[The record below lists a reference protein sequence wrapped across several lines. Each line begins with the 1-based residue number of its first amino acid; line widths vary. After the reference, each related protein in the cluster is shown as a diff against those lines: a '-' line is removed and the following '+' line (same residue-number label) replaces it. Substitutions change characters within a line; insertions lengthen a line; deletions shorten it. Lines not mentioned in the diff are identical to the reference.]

1 MRKLIF
7 LVILIFAGS
16 QVWGEVTAW
25 VNKNPVVVGNM
36 FQLHIEAKNVD
47 DAEEPDL
54 SSIQGLQVLNRS
66 VQNQT
71 SIMGTSVSRTVSWTY
86 ILIAP
91 SAGNYLIPA
100 LQVGNEQTSPIS
112 LEAIVSTLNPQQKL
126 VRLEVDVTPKKV
138 YPQQQVLVR
147 LRISRGD
154 QLENESITPFELA
167 GAQVEKLSQR
177 SHQTVKNG
185 KKQEITEIVYAVLPE
200 KSGTIV
206 IPQVRYHGEVMQGG
220 ITQRNFGNLK
230 DFGNLFQKRGRRI
243 FSTSE
248 QQTVEVKPM
257 PSGFKGWWLP
267 ADKLVI
273 EEMWQPDPPLFRVGE
288 PVTRTVAIFANGAFG
303 NQIPEISFVYPAA
316 IKGYADQPVIETEK
330 TSEGLK
336 GMRKEKWALIPNQAG
351 KIKLPGISV
360 SWWDVSRDELRTA
373 VIPSKIINVLPVP
386 GSQPQNTALE
396 TPVPQKNKT
405 ETAVLQEPVL
415 AEESFPWKNAAI
427 GFALLWGLTMLL
439 WFVNR
444 NKKIA
449 STIKKEENFIQD
461 QQNTIRETTKNVEK
475 AFRSGDPGTVQ
486 TALLKWGNSVWVN
499 DPPQGLEQIVERMP
513 ELKNGINALN
523 SVLYGK
529 HQNGNSLEVLH
540 TDFQGISL
548 FSIPITLEALN
559 WIYLLTLP
567 SMERAKFS

>member
-7 LVILIFAGS
+7 LVIFIFADS

-220 ITQRNFGNLK
+220 ITQRNFGNL
-230 DFGNLFQKRGRRI
+230 FQKRGRRI

-405 ETAVLQEPVL
+405 ETAVLQEPVR
-415 AEESFPWKNAAI
+415 AEGSFLWKNAAI

-529 HQNGNSLEVLH
+529 HQNGNSLEELH
-540 TDFQGISL
+540 TDFRRI
-548 FSIPITLEALN
+548 
-559 WIYLLTLP
+559 LLSDKKSNNNKYTKLKP
-567 SMERAKFS
+567 MYPE

>member
-100 LQVGNEQTSPIS
+100 LQVGNEQTSPIL

-220 ITQRNFGNLK
+220 ITQRNFGNLR

-330 TSEGLK
+330 TSKGLK

-405 ETAVLQEPVL
+405 ETAVLQELVRT
-415 AEESFPWKNAAI
+415 EESFPWKNAAI

-461 QQNTIRETTKNVEK
+461 QQNAIRETTKNVEK

-529 HQNGNSLEVLH
+529 HQNGNSLEELH
-540 TDFQGISL
+540 TDFRRISL
-548 FSIPITLEALN
+548 FDKKSNNNKYTQLKPMYPE
-559 WIYLLTLP
+559 
-567 SMERAKFS
+567 

>member
-154 QLENESITPFELA
+154 QLENESITPFELD

-200 KSGTIV
+200 KSGTNV
-206 IPQVRYHGEVMQGG
+206 IPQDRYHGDVMQGG
-220 ITQRNFGNLK
+220 IPQRHVGNLR
-230 DFGNLFQKRGRRI
+230 DFGNLFQERGRRI

-288 PVTRTVAIFANGAFG
+288 PVTRTVTIFANGAFG

-405 ETAVLQEPVL
+405 ETAVLQEPPR
-415 AEESFPWKNAAI
+415 AEKSFPWKNAAI

-486 TALLKWGNSVWVN
+486 NALLKWGNSVWFN

-529 HQNGNSLEVLH
+529 HQNGNSLEELH
-540 TDFQGISL
+540 TDFRRISL
-548 FSIPITLEALN
+548 SDKKSNNNKYTQLKPMYPE
-559 WIYLLTLP
+559 
-567 SMERAKFS
+567 

>member
-220 ITQRNFGNLK
+220 ITQRNFGNLR

-405 ETAVLQEPVL
+405 ETAVLQEPVR
-415 AEESFPWKNAAI
+415 AEGSFLWKNAAI
-427 GFALLWGLTMLL
+427 GFALFWGLTMLL

-529 HQNGNSLEVLH
+529 HQNGNSLEELH
-540 TDFQGISL
+540 TDFRRISL
-548 FSIPITLEALN
+548 SDKKSNNNKYTQLKPMYPE
-559 WIYLLTLP
+559 
-567 SMERAKFS
+567 

>member
-220 ITQRNFGNLK
+220 ITQRNFGNLR

-330 TSEGLK
+330 TSKGLK

-405 ETAVLQEPVL
+405 ETAVLQEPVR

-529 HQNGNSLEVLH
+529 HQNGNSLEELH
-540 TDFQGISL
+540 TDFRRISL
-548 FSIPITLEALN
+548 SDKKSNNNKYTQLKPMYPE
-559 WIYLLTLP
+559 
-567 SMERAKFS
+567 

>member
-147 LRISRGD
+147 LSISRGD

-220 ITQRNFGNLK
+220 ITQRNFGNLR

-267 ADKLVI
+267 ANKLVI

-405 ETAVLQEPVL
+405 ETAVLQEPVR

-444 NKKIA
+444 NKKIT
-449 STIKKEENFIQD
+449 STIKKEENFIQN

-529 HQNGNSLEVLH
+529 HQNGNSLEELH
-540 TDFQGISL
+540 TDFRRISL
-548 FSIPITLEALN
+548 SDKKSNNNKYTQLKPMYPE
-559 WIYLLTLP
+559 
-567 SMERAKFS
+567 

>member
-405 ETAVLQEPVL
+405 ETAVLQEPVR

-529 HQNGNSLEVLH
+529 HQNGNSLEELH
-540 TDFQGISL
+540 TDFRRISL
-548 FSIPITLEALN
+548 SDKKSNNNKYTQLKPMYPE
-559 WIYLLTLP
+559 
-567 SMERAKFS
+567 

>member
-54 SSIQGLQVLNRS
+54 SNIQGLEVLNRS

-71 SIMGTSVSRTVSWTY
+71 SIMGTFVSRTVSWTY

-100 LQVGNEQTSPIS
+100 LQVGNEHTSPIS

-126 VRLEVDVTPKKV
+126 VRLEVDVKPKKV

-147 LRISRGD
+147 LSISRGD
-154 QLENESITPFELA
+154 QLENESITPFELD

-273 EEMWQPDPPLFRVGE
+273 EEMWQPNPPLFRVGE

-303 NQIPEISFVYPAA
+303 NQIPEISIVYPDA

-360 SWWDVSRDELRTA
+360 SWWDVSRDELRTV
-373 VIPSKIINVLPVP
+373 VIPSKIINVFPMLV
-386 GSQPQNTALE
+386 SQPQNKVLE

-405 ETAVLQEPVL
+405 ETAVLQESVRVK
-415 AEESFPWKNAAI
+415 ESFPWKNAAI
-427 GFALLWGLTMLL
+427 GFAFLWGLTMLL

-449 STIKKEENFIQD
+449 SSIKKEENFIQD
-461 QQNTIRETTKNVEK
+461 QQNAIRETTKNVEK

-529 HQNGNSLEVLH
+529 HQNGNSLEELH
-540 TDFQGISL
+540 IDFRRISL
-548 FSIPITLEALN
+548 SDKKSNNNKYTQLKPMYPE
-559 WIYLLTLP
+559 
-567 SMERAKFS
+567 

>member
-47 DAEEPDL
+47 DTEEPDL

-66 VQNQT
+66 VQNRT

-220 ITQRNFGNLK
+220 ITQRNFGNLR
-230 DFGNLFQKRGRRI
+230 DFGNLFHKRSRRI

-405 ETAVLQEPVL
+405 ETAVLQEQVR

-427 GFALLWGLTMLL
+427 GFAFLWGLTMLL

-529 HQNGNSLEVLH
+529 HQNGNSLEELH
-540 TDFQGISL
+540 TDFRRISL
-548 FSIPITLEALN
+548 IDKKSNNNKYTQLKPMYPE
-559 WIYLLTLP
+559 
-567 SMERAKFS
+567 

>member
-1 MRKLIF
+1 MRRLIF
-7 LVILIFAGS
+7 LIISIIAGS

-36 FQLHIEAKNVD
+36 FQLHVEAKNVD

-71 SIMGTSVSRTVSWTY
+71 SIMGTSVSRKVSWTY

-112 LEAIVSTLNPQQKL
+112 LEAIASTLKTQQNL
-126 VRLEVDVTPKKV
+126 VSLEVDVAPKKV

-147 LRISRGD
+147 LSISRGD

-200 KSGTIV
+200 KSGILV
-206 IPQVRYHGEVMQGG
+206 LPQVRYHGEVMQGG
-220 ITQRNFGNLK
+220 ITQNNFGNLR
-230 DFGNLFQKRGRRI
+230 DFGNIFQKRGRRI

-248 QQTVEVKPM
+248 RQTIEVKPL
-257 PSGFKGWWLP
+257 PSGFSGWWLP

-273 EEMWQPDPPLFRVGE
+273 EERWQPDPPLFRVGE
-288 PVTRTVAIFANGAFG
+288 PVTRTVAIFANGAYG
-303 NQIPEISFVYPAA
+303 NQIPEISFVYPDA

-330 TSEGLK
+330 TSTGLK
-336 GMRKEKWALIPNQAG
+336 GVRKEKWALIPNQSG

-360 SWWDVSRDELRTA
+360 TWWDVSRDELRSA
-373 VIPSKIINVLPVP
+373 VIPSKIINVLPV
-386 GSQPQNTALE
+386 SSSHLQNSTIE
-396 TPVPQKNKT
+396 TPDPQKNKT
-405 ETAVLQEPVL
+405 ETAVSKVPLQ
-415 AEESFPWKNAAI
+415 AEESFPWRNMAI

-439 WFVNR
+439 WFVFRNNKTAST
-444 NKKIA
+444 NKKEGNI
-449 STIKKEENFIQD
+449 IQD

-475 AFRSGDPGTVQ
+475 AFHYGDAATVQ
-486 TALLKWGNSVWVN
+486 TALLKWANSVWIS
-499 DPPQGLEQIVERMP
+499 DPPQGLEQIGERIP
-513 ELKNGINALN
+513 ELKNGINALY
-523 SVLYGK
+523 SILYGK
-529 HQNGNSLEVLH
+529 HENGNSLEELH
-540 TDFQGISL
+540 ANFRNIS
-548 FSIPITLEALN
+548 FSSTKDNNNKYTKLKPMYPE
-559 WIYLLTLP
+559 
-567 SMERAKFS
+567 

>member
-25 VNKNPVVVGNM
+25 VNKNPVVVCNI

-126 VRLEVDVTPKKV
+126 VRLEVDVKPKKV

-154 QLENESITPFELA
+154 QMENESITPFELA

-220 ITQRNFGNLK
+220 ITQRNFGNLR

-405 ETAVLQEPVL
+405 ETAVLQGPVR
-415 AEESFPWKNAAI
+415 AEETFPWKNAAI

-529 HQNGNSLEVLH
+529 HQNGNSLEELH
-540 TDFQGISL
+540 TDFRRISL
-548 FSIPITLEALN
+548 SDKKSNNNKYTQLKPMYPE
-559 WIYLLTLP
+559 
-567 SMERAKFS
+567 

>member
-7 LVILIFAGS
+7 LVILIFADS

-91 SAGNYLIPA
+91 SAGNYLIPS

-138 YPQQQVLVR
+138 YLQQQVLVR
-147 LRISRGD
+147 LSISRGD

-220 ITQRNFGNLK
+220 ITQRNFGNL
-230 DFGNLFQKRGRRI
+230 FQKRGRRI

-257 PSGFKGWWLP
+257 PTGFKGWWLP

-405 ETAVLQEPVL
+405 ETAVLQEPVR

-449 STIKKEENFIQD
+449 STIKKEENFVQD

-486 TALLKWGNSVWVN
+486 NALLKWGNSVWVN

-529 HQNGNSLEVLH
+529 HQNGNSLEELH
-540 TDFQGISL
+540 TDFRRISL
-548 FSIPITLEALN
+548 SDKRSNNNKYTQLKPMYPE
-559 WIYLLTLP
+559 
-567 SMERAKFS
+567 

>member
-220 ITQRNFGNLK
+220 ITQRNFGNLR

-405 ETAVLQEPVL
+405 ETAVLQEPVR

-529 HQNGNSLEVLH
+529 HQNGNSLEELH
-540 TDFQGISL
+540 TDFRRISL
-548 FSIPITLEALN
+548 SDKKSNNNKYTQLKPMYPE
-559 WIYLLTLP
+559 
-567 SMERAKFS
+567 

>member
-71 SIMGTSVSRTVSWTY
+71 SIMGTFVSRTVSWTY

-91 SAGNYLIPA
+91 SSGNYLIPA

-112 LEAIVSTLNPQQKL
+112 LKAIVSTLNPQQKL

-220 ITQRNFGNLK
+220 ITQRNFGNLR

-405 ETAVLQEPVL
+405 ETAVLQEPPR
-415 AEESFPWKNAAI
+415 AEKSFPWKNAAV

-449 STIKKEENFIQD
+449 STINKEENFVQD

-486 TALLKWGNSVWVN
+486 TALLKWGNSVWFN

-529 HQNGNSLEVLH
+529 HQNGNSLEELH
-540 TDFQGISL
+540 TDFRRISL
-548 FSIPITLEALN
+548 SDKKSNNNKYTQLKPMYPE
-559 WIYLLTLP
+559 
-567 SMERAKFS
+567 

>member
-7 LVILIFAGS
+7 LVILIFADS

-100 LQVGNEQTSPIS
+100 LQVGNELTSPIS

-220 ITQRNFGNLK
+220 IIQRNFGNLR

-360 SWWDVSRDELRTA
+360 SWWDVSRDEHRTA

-386 GSQPQNTALE
+386 GNLPQNTALE
-396 TPVPQKNKT
+396 TPVPQNNKT
-405 ETAVLQEPVL
+405 GAVVLQEPVR

-444 NKKIA
+444 NKKIV
-449 STIKKEENFIQD
+449 STIKKEKNFIQD

-529 HQNGNSLEVLH
+529 HQNGNSLEELH
-540 TDFQGISL
+540 TDFRRISL
-548 FSIPITLEALN
+548 SDKKSNNNKYTQLKPMYPE
-559 WIYLLTLP
+559 
-567 SMERAKFS
+567 

>member
-100 LQVGNEQTSPIS
+100 LQVGNELTSPIS

-154 QLENESITPFELA
+154 QLENESITPFELD

-220 ITQRNFGNLK
+220 ITQRN
-230 DFGNLFQKRGRRI
+230 FGNLFQKRGRRI

-373 VIPSKIINVLPVP
+373 VIPSKIINVLPVSV
-386 GSQPQNTALE
+386 SQPQSTALE

-405 ETAVLQEPVL
+405 ETAVLQEPQR
-415 AEESFPWKNAAI
+415 AAKSFPWKNAAI
-427 GFALLWGLTMLL
+427 GFALFWGLTMLL

-529 HQNGNSLEVLH
+529 HQNGNSLEELH
-540 TDFQGISL
+540 TDFRRISL
-548 FSIPITLEALN
+548 YDKKSNNNKYTQLKPMYPE
-559 WIYLLTLP
+559 
-567 SMERAKFS
+567 

>member
-220 ITQRNFGNLK
+220 ITQRNFGNLR
-230 DFGNLFQKRGRRI
+230 DFGNFFRKRGRRI
-243 FSTSE
+243 F
-248 QQTVEVKPM
+248 K
-257 PSGFKGWWLP
+257 
-267 ADKLVI
+267 
-273 EEMWQPDPPLFRVGE
+273 
-288 PVTRTVAIFANGAFG
+288 
-303 NQIPEISFVYPAA
+303 
-316 IKGYADQPVIETEK
+316 K
-330 TSEGLK
+330 T
-336 GMRKEKWALIPNQAG
+336 I
-351 KIKLPGISV
+351 
-360 SWWDVSRDELRTA
+360 
-373 VIPSKIINVLPVP
+373 
-386 GSQPQNTALE
+386 
-396 TPVPQKNKT
+396 
-405 ETAVLQEPVL
+405 
-415 AEESFPWKNAAI
+415 
-427 GFALLWGLTMLL
+427 
-439 WFVNR
+439 
-444 NKKIA
+444 
-449 STIKKEENFIQD
+449 
-461 QQNTIRETTKNVEK
+461 
-475 AFRSGDPGTVQ
+475 
-486 TALLKWGNSVWVN
+486 
-499 DPPQGLEQIVERMP
+499 
-513 ELKNGINALN
+513 
-523 SVLYGK
+523 
-529 HQNGNSLEVLH
+529 
-540 TDFQGISL
+540 
-548 FSIPITLEALN
+548 
-559 WIYLLTLP
+559 
-567 SMERAKFS
+567 

>member
-7 LVILIFAGS
+7 FVILFFAGS

-25 VNKNPVVVGNM
+25 INKNPVVAGDM

-66 VQNQT
+66 VQNKT

-91 SAGNYLIPA
+91 SAGKYMIPA
-100 LQVGNEQTSPIS
+100 LQVGNELTSPIS
-112 LEAIVSTLNPQQKL
+112 LEALVSTLNPQQKL

-147 LRISRGD
+147 VRISRGD
-154 QLENESITPFELA
+154 QLENESITPFELV

-177 SHQTVKNG
+177 SNHTVENG
-185 KKQEITEIVYAVLPE
+185 KKQEITEIVYAVFPE

-206 IPQVRYHGEVMQGG
+206 IPQFRYHGEVMQGG

-273 EEMWQPDPPLFRVGE
+273 EEMWHPDPPLFRVGE
-288 PVTRTVAIFANGAFG
+288 PVTRTVAILANGAFG
-303 NQIPEISFVYPAA
+303 NQIPEISFVFPAA

-330 TSEGLK
+330 TSDGLR
-336 GMRKEKWALIPNQAG
+336 GIRKEKWALIPNQAG

-360 SWWDVSRDELRTA
+360 SWWDVSKDELRTA
-373 VIPSKIINVLPVP
+373 VIPSKIINVLPVS
-386 GSQPQNTALE
+386 GRQPQNTALE
-396 TPVPQKNKT
+396 HSVSQKNKT
-405 ETAVLQEPVL
+405 ETAILQEPVRT
-415 AEESFPWKNAAI
+415 EESFPWKNAAI
-427 GFALLWGLTMLL
+427 GSALLWALTMFL

-444 NKKIA
+444 NKKIV
-449 STIKKEENFIQD
+449 STTKKEKNFIQD
-461 QQNTIRETTKNVEK
+461 QQNAIRETTKNVEK

-486 TALLKWGNSVWVN
+486 TALLKWGNTVWFN
-499 DPPQGLEQIVERMP
+499 DPPQGLEQIGERMP
-513 ELKNGINALN
+513 ELKNGINTLN
-523 SVLYGK
+523 SLLYGK
-529 HQNGNSLEVLH
+529 HQKENSLEKLH
-540 TDFQGISL
+540 TDFRRISL
-548 FSIPITLEALN
+548 SNQRSNNNKYNQLKPMYPE
-559 WIYLLTLP
+559 
-567 SMERAKFS
+567 

>member
-147 LRISRGD
+147 LKISRGD

-220 ITQRNFGNLK
+220 IIQSN
-230 DFGNLFQKRGRRI
+230 FGNLFQKRGRRI

-288 PVTRTVAIFANGAFG
+288 PVTRTVTIFANGAFG

-396 TPVPQKNKT
+396 TPVPQKNKN
-405 ETAVLQEPVL
+405 ETAVLQEPVR
-415 AEESFPWKNAAI
+415 AEGSFLWMNAAI

-529 HQNGNSLEVLH
+529 HQNGNSLEELH
-540 TDFQGISL
+540 TDFRRISL
-548 FSIPITLEALN
+548 SDKKSNNNKYTQLKPM
-559 WIYLLTLP
+559 YP
-567 SMERAKFS
+567 K

>member
-248 QQTVEVKPM
+248 RQTVEVKPM

-405 ETAVLQEPVL
+405 ETAVLQEPMQV
-415 AEESFPWKNAAI
+415 EESFPWKNAAI

-529 HQNGNSLEVLH
+529 HQNGNSLEELH
-540 TDFQGISL
+540 TDFRRISL
-548 FSIPITLEALN
+548 SDKKSNNNKYTQLKPMYPE
-559 WIYLLTLP
+559 
-567 SMERAKFS
+567 

>member
-100 LQVGNEQTSPIS
+100 LQVGNELTSPIS

-220 ITQRNFGNLK
+220 ITQRNFGNLR
-230 DFGNLFQKRGRRI
+230 DFGNFFQKRGRRI

-330 TSEGLK
+330 TSKGLK

-386 GSQPQNTALE
+386 VSQPQNTALE

-405 ETAVLQEPVL
+405 ETAVLQEPVR

-449 STIKKEENFIQD
+449 STFKKEENFIQD

-529 HQNGNSLEVLH
+529 HQNGNSLEELH
-540 TDFQGISL
+540 TDFRRISL
-548 FSIPITLEALN
+548 SDKKSNNNKYTQLKPMYPE
-559 WIYLLTLP
+559 
-567 SMERAKFS
+567 

>member
-47 DAEEPDL
+47 NAEEPDL

-220 ITQRNFGNLK
+220 ITQRN
-230 DFGNLFQKRGRRI
+230 FGNLFQKRGRRI

-405 ETAVLQEPVL
+405 ETAVLQEPVR

-529 HQNGNSLEVLH
+529 HQNGNSLEELH
-540 TDFQGISL
+540 TDFRRISL
-548 FSIPITLEALN
+548 SDKKSNNNKYTQLKPMYPE
-559 WIYLLTLP
+559 
-567 SMERAKFS
+567 

>member
-220 ITQRNFGNLK
+220 ITQRNFGNLR

-373 VIPSKIINVLPVP
+373 VIPSKIINVLPVL

-405 ETAVLQEPVL
+405 ETAVLQEPPR
-415 AEESFPWKNAAI
+415 AEKSFPWKNAAI

-529 HQNGNSLEVLH
+529 HQNGNSLEELH
-540 TDFQGISL
+540 TDFRRISL
-548 FSIPITLEALN
+548 SDKKSNNNKYTQLKPMYPE
-559 WIYLLTLP
+559 
-567 SMERAKFS
+567 